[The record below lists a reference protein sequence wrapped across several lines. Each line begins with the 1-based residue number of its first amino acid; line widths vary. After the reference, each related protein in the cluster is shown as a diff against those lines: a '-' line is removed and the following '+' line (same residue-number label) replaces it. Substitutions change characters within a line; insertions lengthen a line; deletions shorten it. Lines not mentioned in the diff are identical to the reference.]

1 MMWAC
6 VGTNMVAKKMVKHLG
21 DRVVIVWSRSQA
33 KLDQFVDET
42 KVFGAKKT
50 IDLEDVLRSEATI
63 VYINTPNHMHEE
75 FILRCLSAKKH
86 VLCEKSLC
94 VSNEQALRI
103 SAAVRVR
110 KTNICF
116 IMSFSLVVLL
126 NNKCYKHKT
135 TDVGFFLCGRS
146 DAFVASHS
154 SPFA

>member
-75 FILRCLSAKKH
+75 FILR
-86 VLCEKSLC
+86 
-94 VSNEQALRI
+94 
-103 SAAVRVR
+103 
-110 KTNICF
+110 
-116 IMSFSLVVLL
+116 
-126 NNKCYKHKT
+126 
-135 TDVGFFLCGRS
+135 
-146 DAFVASHS
+146 
-154 SPFA
+154 